1 MEMSQSSVIKIP
13 ERIVNQ
19 LLKAHYGVY
28 NHSTVEVCH
37 WTKKSVKNEGVCY
50 KRVFYGIDSH
60 RCIEFSP
67 AGMMCTMKCIFC
79 WRPME
84 FMKKVDMGFDEV
96 DDPISIMDGL
106 MRERSRLMSGYPGMP
121 GVDFRKLE
129 ESREPTHYA
138 ISLSGEPTLYPR
150 LPELIKYL
158 KSLPS
163 TRSIYIVSNGLQ
175 PDMIKRMMDED
186 ALPTQLYISMSAPNE
201 EVMRR
206 VDKPLYPDAWKRYMR
221 TLELLSEVDTRTVI
235 RMTMIKDV
243 NALDEYVPE
252 YVELLE
258 IANPHFIEVK
268 SYMHLGYSTKRLRKS
283 NMMSI
288 EEIRRYARK
297 ILRRLDGFRYM
308 DDYPPSRI
316 AVLQNMV
323 RYVDRWIP

>member
-221 TLELLSEVDTRTVI
+221 TLELLSEADTRTVI

>member
-1 MEMSQSSVIKIP
+1 MASREVIRIP

-19 LLKAHYGVY
+19 LLNAHYGVY
-28 NHSTVEVCH
+28 NHSTVEICH
-37 WTKKSVKNEGVCY
+37 WTKKSVKNQGVCY

-60 RCIEFSP
+60 RCVEFSP

-84 FMKKVDMGFDEV
+84 FMKKVDMSYDEV
-96 DDPISIMDGL
+96 DDPVDIMEGL
-106 MRERSRLMSGYPGMP
+106 MRERARLMSGYPGMP
-121 GVDFRKLE
+121 HVDFRRLE
-129 ESREPTHYA
+129 EAKEPTHYA

-150 LPELIKYL
+150 LPELVKYL

-163 TRSIYIVSNGLQ
+163 TRSVYIVSNGLQ

-201 EVMRR
+201 EVMFKI
-206 VDKPLYPDAWKRYMR
+206 DKPLYKDAWKRYLKS
-221 TLELLSEVDTRTVI
+221 LELLSMTDTRTVI

-243 NALDEYVPE
+243 NALDEYIPE

-268 SYMHLGYSTKRLRKS
+268 SYMHLGFSTKRLKKS
-283 NMMSI
+283 NMMRH

-297 ILRRLDGFRYM
+297 ILRRLKGFRYM
-308 DDYPPSRI
+308 DEYPPSRI

>member
-1 MEMSQSSVIKIP
+1 MSQSSVIKIP

-221 TLELLSEVDTRTVI
+221 TLELLSEADTRTVI

-297 ILRRLDGFRYM
+297 ILRKLDGFRYM

>member
-221 TLELLSEVDTRTVI
+221 TLELLSEADTRTVI

-297 ILRRLDGFRYM
+297 ILRKLDGFRYM